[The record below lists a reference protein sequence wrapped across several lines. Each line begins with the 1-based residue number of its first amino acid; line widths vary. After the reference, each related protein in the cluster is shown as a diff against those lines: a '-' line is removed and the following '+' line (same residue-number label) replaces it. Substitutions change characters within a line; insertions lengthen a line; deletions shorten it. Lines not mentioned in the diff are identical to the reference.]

1 MAIYEK
7 ISLGIIDAM
16 KKKEAQR
23 LNVLRMLKSKIMAI
37 NARGDLPDDEI
48 TAIIKTYYKNLKDA
62 LDISI
67 SNHKNEAAQEL
78 QKELEIVS
86 EFLPAQ
92 ISEEE
97 TLKIVKKVIQETG
110 ALSSKEIGKV
120 MGAVMR
126 LGLNVD
132 GKLVKEIAEKELNS

>member
-97 TLKIVKKVIQETG
+97 TLNIVKKVIQETG